1 MENTIDFFGKTA
13 KLNTF
18 TNTYDIKITSK
29 DDVCDYYDLIKKECY
44 LTNFGLNPFEA
55 NSFGEF
61 EIEGNKYRISAPR
74 QSNGDDKW
82 YKYADVSK
90 RVVEI
95 IKLN

>member
-1 MENTIDFFGKTA
+1 MENTINFFGKTA
-13 KLNTF
+13 KLNTV
-18 TNTYDIKITSK
+18 TNSYYIKISSK
-29 DDVCDYYDLIKKECY
+29 DDVCDYYDVIRKECY
-44 LTNFGLNPFEA
+44 LTNFKLNPCEA

-82 YKYADVSK
+82 YEYTDVSN
-90 RVVEI
+90 RIVEI

>member
-1 MENTIDFFGKTA
+1 MSFFGKTA
-13 KLNTF
+13 TLNTV

-29 DDVCDYYDLIKKECY
+29 DDVCDYFDIIRKECY
-44 LTNFGLNPFEA
+44 STNFKLNPFES

-74 QSNGDDKW
+74 QSNGDKNW
-82 YKYADVSK
+82 FQYRDVSN